1 MKTVTYTVSVTP
13 VVLDSTWKKNGTN
26 YVRLRLGLKGSTKLI
41 KTSIVVHKEHY
52 KGGKIT
58 YKPLK
63 TTLDEL
69 VLETEKRLTELKSDT
84 LAGMTLDD
92 VERYLATYGKE
103 DEFKLDFYTFADEVI
118 AQKSGQSQKTY
129 QSALNSFKAYINEDT
144 FDISRLT
151 SSLMR
156 DWERWLRSKYGDGA
170 RAVSAYTNCIAF
182 IHGQAR
188 LKYNDEELGNIRIR
202 NPFQFYKPP
211 RQKASKHR
219 AVEAEFVQ
227 KMITIRSQ
235 LKGREK
241 LGVDVFLISFALM
254 GMNCPDLYSCK
265 LDKDDVLHYFRT
277 KTRGRRDDGAEM
289 FVRIE
294 PAIKEIIGEYLSD
307 DKDMA
312 FKFSSMYTS
321 YQIFGENVNA
331 GLDKFCER
339 INAPK
344 VTLYW
349 ARHSWATIAYA
360 NGVTKG
366 VINDCLCHV
375 DRDMKV
381 TDIYVKKNWAILWDA
396 NKKVLDL
403 FKWAA

>member
-52 KGGKIT
+52 KGGKII

-84 LAGMTLDD
+84 LAGMSLDD

-227 KMITIRSQ
+227 KMIAIRSQ

-289 FVRIE
+289 YVRIE

-307 DKDMA
+307 DKDYEPFYIVQIPPVPQLFKDWDEENTIWRINDIIYEIAHEYSIKLIDFHSA
-312 FKFSSMYTS
+312 FKTYDDEELFSDGIHPNSQGAELMAK
-321 YQIFGENVNA
+321 I
-331 GLDKFCER
+331 
-339 INAPK
+339 
-344 VTLYW
+344 LYP
-349 ARHSWATIAYA
+349 
-360 NGVTKG
+360 
-366 VINDCLCHV
+366 VI
-375 DRDMKV
+375 
-381 TDIYVKKNWAILWDA
+381 
-396 NKKVLDL
+396 DL
-403 FKWAA
+403 ACRSVFIV

>member
-52 KGGKIT
+52 KGGKII

-84 LAGMTLDD
+84 LAGMSLDD

-156 DWERWLRSKYGDGA
+156 DWER
-170 RAVSAYTNCIAF
+170 
-182 IHGQAR
+182 
-188 LKYNDEELGNIRIR
+188 
-202 NPFQFYKPP
+202 
-211 RQKASKHR
+211 
-219 AVEAEFVQ
+219 
-227 KMITIRSQ
+227 
-235 LKGREK
+235 
-241 LGVDVFLISFALM
+241 
-254 GMNCPDLYSCK
+254 
-265 LDKDDVLHYFRT
+265 
-277 KTRGRRDDGAEM
+277 
-289 FVRIE
+289 
-294 PAIKEIIGEYLSD
+294 
-307 DKDMA
+307 
-312 FKFSSMYTS
+312 
-321 YQIFGENVNA
+321 
-331 GLDKFCER
+331 
-339 INAPK
+339 
-344 VTLYW
+344 
-349 ARHSWATIAYA
+349 
-360 NGVTKG
+360 
-366 VINDCLCHV
+366 
-375 DRDMKV
+375 
-381 TDIYVKKNWAILWDA
+381 
-396 NKKVLDL
+396 
-403 FKWAA
+403 